1 MKVYI
6 IFHDNSPFKA
16 GEEMILENVIE
27 VYFNYNNEGR
37 IAFEQEDSGCTYPIS
52 FIKEFEV
59 MKAIK

>member
-6 IFHDNSPFKA
+6 IFNDNSPFKA

-27 VYFNYNNEGR
+27 IYFNYNNESR
-37 IAFEQEDSGCTYPIS
+37 IAFEQDSGCTYPIS